1 MCLRKKATNSRI
13 KKVIY
18 KIVASNMKQTI
29 NLAQIGVGYW
39 GRNLLRSF
47 YHSEYIGTL
56 IAVDPSEKAQQ
67 WVKKEYPT
75 IKIRDG
81 FESVLKDSSV
91 QAIVLA
97 TPANTHFALAKQALL
112 AGKHLFVEKPLALS
126 VKEAEELVAL
136 ARLNRRIL
144 MVGHTFLYNAAVRTI
159 KSYIEEGLLGQI
171 YYVYSQRL
179 NLGRV
184 RSDVNALWNLAP
196 HDLSILLYWF
206 EKLPLQVSAKGDS
219 FLQDSVEDV
228 VFLNLDFQGG
238 VSAHVHVSW
247 LDPNKRRSMTLVG
260 SKKMVVYED
269 TSADAKI
276 KIYDKGITKKNI
288 DDSLGDYDNF
298 GKFQLIQ
305 RAGDLLIPK
314 INFIE
319 PLRVE
324 TNHFLESITT
334 GKPPLTDGG
343 HGLQVIRILEAAQKS
358 LKSNNLPVKI
368 SGI

>member
-1 MCLRKKATNSRI
+1 MLKTVCLRKKATNSRI

-334 GKPPLTDGG
+334 GDRKSTRLNSSHIPLS
-343 HGLQVIRILEAAQKS
+343 RMPSSA
-358 LKSNNLPVKI
+358 
-368 SGI
+368 